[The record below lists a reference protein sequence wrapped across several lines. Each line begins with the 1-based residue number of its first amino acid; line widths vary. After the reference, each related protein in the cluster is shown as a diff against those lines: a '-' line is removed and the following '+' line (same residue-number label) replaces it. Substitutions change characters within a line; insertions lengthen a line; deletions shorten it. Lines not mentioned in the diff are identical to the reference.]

1 MNSPNYEET
10 AGTMLIDVD
19 GARPAERLDW
29 LSAGHD
35 AAAPR
40 SAVRKT
46 ARLSIL
52 DRYLLREMGPP
63 FGFALAAFT
72 LFLIINSFF
81 VAADYIINKG
91 VPFALVL
98 RYIVLQL
105 PAFMYLILPFAAM
118 FSVLLGFARLA
129 GDNEVTALRT
139 SGVSLSRIALP
150 CYAAGALLCVAAFG
164 INESLAPRAYHKALE
179 SFRQIAYHATQP
191 VIPADQFV
199 KPDWQHV
206 IYIGSIDSATGVMH
220 NVQIFTLRPGYYPDT
235 FSAASGQQVG
245 GKIVLYDGVLTH
257 YEKNAKDVTQQ
268 HFRTAE
274 FTLGDT
280 SLLYQGAAS
289 AFEMNSAQLRRELAT
304 LRGNGQDTRDDQI
317 KLQEK
322 YAMPVACLVGIFIA
336 LPLAVRFG
344 KRGRGV
350 AAMLAVVVLF
360 VYYLIMAAAAALGK
374 NGALPVIAAAW
385 VPNAVMLAV
394 GVALLMKEEQVS
406 LRRLV
411 RF

>member
-1 MNSPNYEET
+1 
-10 AGTMLIDVD
+10 
-19 GARPAERLDW
+19 
-29 LSAGHD
+29 
-35 AAAPR
+35 
-40 SAVRKT
+40 
-46 ARLSIL
+46 
-52 DRYLLREMGPP
+52 
-63 FGFALAAFT
+63 
-72 LFLIINSFF
+72 
-81 VAADYIINKG
+81 
-91 VPFALVL
+91 
-98 RYIVLQL
+98 
-105 PAFMYLILPFAAM
+105 
-118 FSVLLGFARLA
+118 
-129 GDNEVTALRT
+129 
-139 SGVSLSRIALP
+139 
-150 CYAAGALLCVAAFG
+150 
-164 INESLAPRAYHKALE
+164 
-179 SFRQIAYHATQP
+179 
-191 VIPADQFV
+191 
-199 KPDWQHV
+199 
-206 IYIGSIDSATGVMH
+206 
-220 NVQIFTLRPGYYPDT
+220 VQIFTLRPGYYPDT